1 MFCINIDESC
11 IVVGFTGARGK
22 NIDED
27 IITDFFEKNTFVDI
41 FRLITFT
48 NFNFDLTYLVWL
60 ILSPSKS
67 SRYART
73 KTKGGAYVAFT
84 GLGVVVRCGRDGQ
97 VGGALTNDS
106 GWFKVNMR
114 RPGLLQSAAPCYAML
129 VSGPRRRCRFKDG
142 HSMARV
148 VDGRLTSPL
157 TFSPASCVGEPSQGL
172 GPASIRGAELGDS
185 KTIDLPLPREW
196 GLPPTSYYTF
206 PVIPI
211 GIP

>member
-1 MFCINIDESC
+1 MAYG
-11 IVVGFTGARGK
+11 VA
-22 NIDED
+22 
-27 IITDFFEKNTFVDI
+27 
-41 FRLITFT
+41 
-48 NFNFDLTYLVWL
+48 
-60 ILSPSKS
+60 ILSVLLLQSAS
-67 SRYART
+67 GHGV
-73 KTKGGAYVAFT
+73 GGDVVVT
-84 GLGVVVRCGRDGQ
+84 GSVSCPHCTSGDQLQGLGVVVGCGRDGQ